1 MKTLDLKEI
10 DKYYDKFKELYDG
23 YALTVKNQTENSQV
37 DRSEIKSL
45 SRDSTITKSSAAW
58 HLHVR

>member
-1 MKTLDLKEI
+1 MKVKKEI
-10 DKYYDKFKELYDG
+10 KELYDG

-45 SRDSTITKSSAAW
+45 SRQYHNEELSRVAPPCPLKR
-58 HLHVR
+58 LVRP